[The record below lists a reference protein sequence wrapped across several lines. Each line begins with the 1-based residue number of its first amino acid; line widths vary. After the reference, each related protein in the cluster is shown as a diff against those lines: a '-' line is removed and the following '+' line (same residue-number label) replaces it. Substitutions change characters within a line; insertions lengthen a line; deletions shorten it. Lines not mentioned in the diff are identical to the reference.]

1 MHNTGKIKHKTKNM
15 GKIKNMKEGAK
26 RWGRTVDKAVVEE
39 VDLEQR
45 GKGIDGGQEK
55 IRLMV

>member
-1 MHNTGKIKHKTKNM
+1 M

-26 RWGRTVDKAVVEE
+26 HWGRTVDKAVVEE

-45 GKGIDGGQEK
+45 GRGIDGGQEK

>member
-1 MHNTGKIKHKTKNM
+1 MHNTGKIKQKM

-26 RWGRTVDKAVVEE
+26 RFGAD
-39 VDLEQR
+39 R
-45 GKGIDGGQEK
+45 GQCSGGGGGGFGGVDGGQEK